1 MDIRKLWL
9 TLVQWAD
16 PQVDHER
23 IRVIGRV
30 LIHLRNKEKSLLDLK
45 DAVTDDEQ
53 RADLANKLSVL
64 RAQRTKGLRAL
75 RELRAERRAGAR
87 ASGKEATGPQEASA
101 DSEKSGDSASTAPG
115 R

>member
-9 TLVQWAD
+9 TLVQRAD

-30 LIHLRNKEKSLLDLK
+30 LMHLRNKEKSLLDLK
-45 DAVTDDEQ
+45 GAVTDDEQ

-64 RAQRTKGLRAL
+64 RAQRAKGLRAL
-75 RELRAERRAGAR
+75 RELRREMRAGTRGRVCGAEAAGPREVSVDSAPPERR
-87 ASGKEATGPQEASA
+87 
-101 DSEKSGDSASTAPG
+101 
-115 R
+115 